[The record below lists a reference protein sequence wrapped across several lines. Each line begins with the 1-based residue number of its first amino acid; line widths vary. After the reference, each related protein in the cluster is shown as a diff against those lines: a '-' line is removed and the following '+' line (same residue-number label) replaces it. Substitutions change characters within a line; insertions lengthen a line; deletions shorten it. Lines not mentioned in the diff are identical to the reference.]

1 MKFSVMV
8 PLTILAL
15 SSARQAL
22 QNSGSPVIIFLDRI
36 RTLDGLMITKLNL
49 SAKNIEIQLNL
60 NRADLSSVLLRT
72 CPCLYFYSRTILP
85 TRSVHL
91 MVSTGVH
98 HRTQA
103 TFTLNLTN
111 VSAYRR

>member
-36 RTLDGLMITKLNL
+36 RTLAGLTKLNL
-49 SAKNIEIQLNL
+49 SARNIEIQLNL